1 MTEVLKICRHYHV
14 LFNRE
19 DTADFWKTF
28 IAFFKRE
35 PMKRQ
40 ELSQLVEEESDQQRQ
55 VSETRIILDQ
65 CIALIDSGRKTIV
78 DLSQADGTLELSE
91 LVIMRRDPEALTF
104 ILLVLQIPAGVHRF
118 DFAKYLRA
126 TSTI

>member
-91 LVIMRRDPEALTF
+91 LVIMRRDPEAPYVYPPCLADTRGSPPF
-104 ILLVLQIPAGVHRF
+104 
-118 DFAKYLRA
+118 
-126 TSTI
+126 